1 MTPPES
7 TSIVLELAEIRRSVD
22 VGNATTQGQLALLV
36 QRGDQTDKSLADHET
51 RLDALER
58 NRWPLP
64 TLSALTALGALGVAV
79 WQAAGR

>member
-7 TSIVLELAEIRRSVD
+7 TAIVLELAELRRTME
-22 VGNATTQGQLALLV
+22 VGFTEQSGQLALLV
-36 QRGDQTDKSLADHET
+36 QRGEQSDKKLDEHEA

-64 TLSALTALGALGVAV
+64 AVAAVTGVGALFVSAWQALGK
-79 WQAAGR
+79 

>member
-1 MTPPES
+1 M
-7 TSIVLELAEIRRSVD
+7 LELAELRRSVD

-36 QRGDQTDKSLADHET
+36 QRGDQTDRRMEDHEQ

-64 TLSALTALGALGVAV
+64 AVASVTSLCALGVAV
-79 WQAAGR
+79 WQAFGR